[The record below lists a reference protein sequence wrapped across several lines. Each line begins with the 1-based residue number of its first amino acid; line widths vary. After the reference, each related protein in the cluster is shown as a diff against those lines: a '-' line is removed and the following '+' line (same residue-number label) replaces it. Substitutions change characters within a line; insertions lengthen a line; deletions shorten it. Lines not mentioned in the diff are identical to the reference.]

1 MQETKLISMRVPVD
15 LLENID
21 SLWRHDRALSRSYI
35 IFNLLN
41 AIFDAA
47 DPATLFI
54 MSMWQLRKKKGYQL
68 SLTYKPEESTESDLR
83 TKNLITP

>member
-1 MQETKLISMRVPVD
+1 MQETKLISLRVPVQ

-21 SLWRHDRALSRSYI
+21 SLWKHDRALSRSFI
-35 IFNLLN
+35 IFNLLT
-41 AIFDAA
+41 AVFDTA

-54 MSMWQLRKKKGYQL
+54 MAMWSLRRRNGYKL
-68 SLTYKPEESTESDLR
+68 SLTYKPDETSASELN